1 MKYVGL
7 IVVYLGVLINTIIL
21 WKCYSK
27 IDSKLRINNKIIN
40 NLIILVFSILLF
52 CIDLYVPMKFKIFII
67 YPLLSTM
74 FIVLYNDKPVNVLF
88 NTLLVYAILNVC
100 DFLVSIILI
109 LLPQYT
115 PIKIWAMYI
124 LKGIY
129 TSLVSLL
136 ILKIFNIK
144 IVLELLKKLI
154 GIFEEKIN
162 YFLFGI
168 LILSFLGFYIM
179 SYYNAFNKTF
189 NGYAFSFVLV
199 SIFVLMFALLIREFF
214 KNKTK
219 DEEQK
224 QLLKIMED
232 YELMLEKTKEN
243 RHEMVNNL
251 LVLKGEKNKNTKKYN
266 DLLNGIIEQYDNK
279 KMSSYSGLY
288 KLPSGLKGIVYYK
301 MASIKGN
308 DVNFRTIISDKMY
321 DEFNN
326 FETKIYYKVCKI
338 MGILIDNAVEA
349 SINSKEKTLLIYIYE
364 QCNGNIV
371 ISIENSY
378 NALLN
383 IHDINKR
390 GYSTKGKNRGLG
402 LFIANRT
409 IEEEKLLRLRQYV
422 FESIFI
428 SELKIIK
435 ECNLQEEEQN
445 DAK

>member
-27 IDSKLRINNKIIN
+27 IDLKLRIKNKIFNI
-40 NLIILVFSILLF
+40 LIIFVFSILLF
-52 CIDLYVPMKFKIFII
+52 CIDLYFPMKFKIFII

-74 FIVLYNDKPVNVLF
+74 FIVLYKDKAINVF
-88 NTLLVYAILNVC
+88 FKTFLVYAILNVC
-100 DFLVSIILI
+100 DYLI
-109 LLPQYT
+109 SVPMMLLPLNNFT
-115 PIKIWAMYI
+115 ETWSIFI
-124 LKGIY
+124 LKGIF
-129 TSLVSLL
+129 TSLISFMLLFLFKINKLLL
-136 ILKIFNIK
+136 ILKK
-144 IVLELLKKLI
+144 ITI
-154 GIFEEKIN
+154 TFENKIN

-168 LILSFLGFYIM
+168 LVVSFLGLYIVF
-179 SYYNAFNKTF
+179 YYNAFNKKF
-189 NGYAFSFVLV
+189 DSFWFTLLLV
-199 SIFVLMFALLIREFF
+199 CFFMILSILLIREFF

-219 DEEQK
+219 EEEQIH
-224 QLLKIMED
+224 LLKIMED
-232 YELMLEKTKEN
+232 YELMLEKTREN

-251 LVLKGEKNKNTKKYN
+251 LVLKGEKNKNSKKYN

-279 KMSSYSGLY
+279 KMSSYSDLY

-326 FETKIYYKVCKI
+326 LDTKIYYKVCKI

-378 NALLN
+378 NSLLD
-383 IHDINKR
+383 IHDINKK

-422 FESIFI
+422 FDTTFI

-435 ECNLQEEEQN
+435 ECNLAEEEQS

>member
-1 MKYVGL
+1 MIYVGL

-27 IDSKLRINNKIIN
+27 IDLKLRIKNKIFNI
-40 NLIILVFSILLF
+40 LIIFVFSILLF

-74 FIVLYNDKPVNVLF
+74 FIVLYKDKPINVF
-88 NTLLVYAILNVC
+88 FKTFLVYAILNVC
-100 DFLVSIILI
+100 DYLI
-109 LLPQYT
+109 SVPMMLLPLNNFAET
-115 PIKIWAMYI
+115 WSIFI
-124 LKGIY
+124 LKGIF
-129 TSLVSLL
+129 TSLISFMLLFLFKINKLLL
-136 ILKIFNIK
+136 ILKK
-144 IVLELLKKLI
+144 ITI
-154 GIFEEKIN
+154 TFESKIN

-168 LILSFLGFYIM
+168 LVVSFLGLYIIF
-179 SYYNAFNKTF
+179 YYNAFNKKF
-189 NGYAFSFVLV
+189 DSFWFTLLLV
-199 SIFVLMFALLIREFF
+199 CFFMILSILLIREFF

-219 DEEQK
+219 EEEQK
-224 QLLKIMED
+224 HLLKIMED
-232 YELMLEKTKEN
+232 YELMLEKTREN

-251 LVLKGEKNKNTKKYN
+251 LVLKGEKNKNSKKYN

-301 MASIKGN
+301 MASIKDN
-308 DVNFRTIISDKMY
+308 DVNFRTIIFDKMY
-321 DEFNN
+321 EEFNN

-378 NALLN
+378 NTLLD
-383 IHDINKR
+383 IHDINKK

-422 FESIFI
+422 IDKTFI

-435 ECNLQEEEQN
+435 ECNLAEEEQN

>member
-27 IDSKLRINNKIIN
+27 IDLKLRITNKIVNI
-40 NLIILVFSILLF
+40 LIIFVFSILLF

-74 FIVLYNDKPVNVLF
+74 FIVLYKDKPINVF
-88 NTLLVYAILNVC
+88 FKTFLVYAILNVC

-115 PIKIWAMYI
+115 PTKIWIMYI
-124 LKGIY
+124 LKGVY

-144 IVLELLKKLI
+144 IILQLLKKII

-168 LILSFLGFYIM
+168 LILSFLGFYTFA
-179 SYYNAFNKTF
+179 YYNAFNKTF
-189 NGYAFSFVLV
+189 NGYAFALILV
-199 SIFVLMFALLIREFF
+199 SIFFLMFALLIREFF

-224 QLLKIMED
+224 HLLKIMED
-232 YELMLEKTKEN
+232 YELMLEKTREN

-251 LVLKGEKNKNTKKYN
+251 LILKGEKNKNSKKYN
-266 DLLNGIIEQYDNK
+266 EILNGIIEQYDNK

-326 FETKIYYKVCKI
+326 LDTKMYYKVCKI

-349 SINSKEKTLLIYIYE
+349 SINSKEKNLLIYIYE

-378 NALLN
+378 NSLLD
-383 IHDINKR
+383 IHDINKK

-422 FESIFI
+422 FDTTFI

-435 ECNLQEEEQN
+435 ECNLAEEEQK
-445 DAK
+445 DVK

>member
-27 IDSKLRINNKIIN
+27 IDLKLRIKNKIFNI
-40 NLIILVFSILLF
+40 LIIFVFSILLF

-67 YPLLSTM
+67 YPLLSTL
-74 FIVLYNDKPVNVLF
+74 FIVLYKDKPINVF
-88 NTLLVYAILNVC
+88 FKTFLVYAILNVC

-115 PIKIWAMYI
+115 PTKILIMYI
-124 LKGIY
+124 FKGVY
-129 TSLVSLL
+129 TCLVSLL

-144 IVLELLKKLI
+144 IVLQLLKKII

-179 SYYNAFNKTF
+179 SYYNSFNKTF
-189 NGYAFSFVLV
+189 NGYAFAFILV
-199 SIFVLMFALLIREFF
+199 SIFFLMFALLIREFF

-224 QLLKIMED
+224 QLLKIMSD
-232 YELMLEKTKEN
+232 YELILDKTREN

-251 LVLKGEKNKNTKKYN
+251 LVLKGEKNKNSKKYN
-266 DLLNGIIEQYDNK
+266 DILNGIIEQYDNK

-326 FETKIYYKVCKI
+326 LDTKIYYKVCKI

-378 NALLN
+378 NTLLD
-383 IHDINKR
+383 IHDINKK

-422 FESIFI
+422 FDTTFI

-435 ECNLQEEEQN
+435 ECNLAEEEQ
-445 DAK
+445 

>member
-27 IDSKLRINNKIIN
+27 IDLKLRIKNKIFNI
-40 NLIILVFSILLF
+40 LIIFVFSILLF

-74 FIVLYNDKPVNVLF
+74 FIVLYKDKAINVF
-88 NTLLVYAILNVC
+88 FKTFLVYAILNVC
-100 DFLVSIILI
+100 DYLI
-109 LLPQYT
+109 SVPMMLLPLNNFT
-115 PIKIWAMYI
+115 ETWSIFI
-124 LKGIY
+124 LKGIF
-129 TSLVSLL
+129 TSLISFMLLFLFKINKLLL
-136 ILKIFNIK
+136 ILKK
-144 IVLELLKKLI
+144 ITI
-154 GIFEEKIN
+154 TFENKIN

-168 LILSFLGFYIM
+168 LVVSFLGLYIVF
-179 SYYNAFNKTF
+179 YYNAFNKKF
-189 NGYAFSFVLV
+189 DSFWFTLLLV
-199 SIFVLMFALLIREFF
+199 CFFMILSILLIREFF

-219 DEEQK
+219 EEEQIH
-224 QLLKIMED
+224 LLKIMED
-232 YELMLEKTKEN
+232 YELMLEKTREN

-251 LVLKGEKNKNTKKYN
+251 LVLKGEKNKNSKKYN

-288 KLPSGLKGIVYYK
+288 KLPSGLNGIVYYK

-326 FETKIYYKVCKI
+326 LDTKIYYKVCKI

-378 NALLN
+378 NSLLD
-383 IHDINKR
+383 IHDINKK

-422 FESIFI
+422 FDTTFI

-435 ECNLQEEEQN
+435 ECNLAEEEQS

>member
-27 IDSKLRINNKIIN
+27 IDLKLRIKNKIFNI
-40 NLIILVFSILLF
+40 LIIFVFSILLF

-74 FIVLYNDKPVNVLF
+74 FIVLYKDKAINVF
-88 NTLLVYAILNVC
+88 FKTFLVYAILNVC
-100 DFLVSIILI
+100 DYLI
-109 LLPQYT
+109 SVPMMLLPLNNFT
-115 PIKIWAMYI
+115 ETWSIFI
-124 LKGIY
+124 LKGIF
-129 TSLVSLL
+129 TSLISFMLLFLFKINKLLL
-136 ILKIFNIK
+136 ILKK
-144 IVLELLKKLI
+144 ITI
-154 GIFEEKIN
+154 TFENKIN

-168 LILSFLGFYIM
+168 LVVSFLGLYIVF
-179 SYYNAFNKTF
+179 YYNAFNKKF
-189 NGYAFSFVLV
+189 DSFWFTLLLV
-199 SIFVLMFALLIREFF
+199 CFFMILSILLIREFF

-219 DEEQK
+219 EEEQIH
-224 QLLKIMED
+224 LLKIMED
-232 YELMLEKTKEN
+232 YELMLEKTREN

-251 LVLKGEKNKNTKKYN
+251 LVLKGEKNKNSKKYN

-279 KMSSYSGLY
+279 KMSSYSDLY

-326 FETKIYYKVCKI
+326 LDTKIYYKVCKI

-378 NALLN
+378 NSLLD
-383 IHDINKR
+383 IHDINKK

-422 FESIFI
+422 FDTTFI

-435 ECNLQEEEQN
+435 ECNLAEEEQS

>member
-1 MKYVGL
+1 M
-7 IVVYLGVLINTIIL
+7 
-21 WKCYSK
+21 
-27 IDSKLRINNKIIN
+27 
-40 NLIILVFSILLF
+40 
-52 CIDLYVPMKFKIFII
+52 
-67 YPLLSTM
+67 
-74 FIVLYNDKPVNVLF
+74 
-88 NTLLVYAILNVC
+88 
-100 DFLVSIILI
+100 
-109 LLPQYT
+109 
-115 PIKIWAMYI
+115 
-124 LKGIY
+124 
-129 TSLVSLL
+129 
-136 ILKIFNIK
+136 
-144 IVLELLKKLI
+144 
-154 GIFEEKIN
+154 
-162 YFLFGI
+162 
-168 LILSFLGFYIM
+168 ILSI
-179 SYYNAFNKTF
+179 
-189 NGYAFSFVLV
+189 
-199 SIFVLMFALLIREFF
+199 LLIREFF
-214 KNKTK
+214 KNKIK
-219 DEEQK
+219 EEEQIH
-224 QLLKIMED
+224 LLKIMED
-232 YELMLEKTKEN
+232 YELMLEKTREN

-251 LVLKGEKNKNTKKYN
+251 LVLKGEKNKNSKKYN

-326 FETKIYYKVCKI
+326 LDTKIYYKVCKI

-378 NALLN
+378 NSLLD
-383 IHDINKR
+383 IHDINKK

-422 FESIFI
+422 FDTTFI

-435 ECNLQEEEQN
+435 ECNLAEEEQE
-445 DAK
+445 DVK

>member
-27 IDSKLRINNKIIN
+27 IDLKLRIKNKIFNI
-40 NLIILVFSILLF
+40 LIIFVFSILLF

-67 YPLLSTM
+67 YPLLSTL
-74 FIVLYNDKPVNVLF
+74 FIVLYKDKPINVF
-88 NTLLVYAILNVC
+88 FKTFLVYAILNVC

-115 PIKIWAMYI
+115 PTKILIMYI
-124 LKGIY
+124 FKGVY
-129 TSLVSLL
+129 TCLVSLL

-144 IVLELLKKLI
+144 IVLQLLKKII

-179 SYYNAFNKTF
+179 PYYNAFNKTF
-189 NGYAFSFVLV
+189 NGYAFAFILV
-199 SIFVLMFALLIREFF
+199 SIFFLMFALLIREFF

-224 QLLKIMED
+224 QLLKIMSD
-232 YELMLEKTKEN
+232 YELILDKTREN

-251 LVLKGEKNKNTKKYN
+251 LVLKGEKNKNSKKYN
-266 DLLNGIIEQYDNK
+266 DILNGIIEQYDNK

-326 FETKIYYKVCKI
+326 LDTKIYYKVCKI

-378 NALLN
+378 NTLLD
-383 IHDINKR
+383 IHDINKK

-422 FESIFI
+422 FDTTFI

-435 ECNLQEEEQN
+435 ECNLAEEEQ
-445 DAK
+445 